1 MTTYIHDELVLVLDE
16 YVHLHLIDNFVDF
29 EITSIGLGL
38 KNRHINMCILCFE
51 IFDQLHDELVLVLD
65 EYVHLP
71 LVLNFVDFEIT
82 FIGFGLKKLAINLC
96 IRLIIL
102 HLLLWTEMGEVYKG
116 RVTLCG
122 LCRLV
127 KIDIVSSQDSGMS
140 SKEARWIFMTPEK

>member
-1 MTTYIHDELVLVLDE
+1 
-16 YVHLHLIDNFVDF
+16 
-29 EITSIGLGL
+29 
-38 KNRHINMCILCFE
+38 MCILCFE

-102 HLLLWTEMGEVYKG
+102 HLLLWTEIGEVYKG
-116 RVTLCG
+116 RVTLSMG
-122 LCRLV
+122 ERVHFVPKYFALYSLLNP
-127 KIDIVSSQDSGMS
+127 I
-140 SKEARWIFMTPEK
+140 KERMLRSFQNTKN

>member
-65 EYVHLP
+65 EYVRLP

-82 FIGFGLKKLAINLC
+82 FIGFGLKKISYQ
-96 IRLIIL
+96 
-102 HLLLWTEMGEVYKG
+102 LLY
-116 RVTLCG
+116 
-122 LCRLV
+122 
-127 KIDIVSSQDSGMS
+127 
-140 SKEARWIFMTPEK
+140 